1 MKTNINIALLI
12 IAILA
17 VTVATCTKTKSDSYK
32 EYLKGGE
39 IVYPGRVD
47 TVIVEAGYKRVQ
59 LASVLGNDP
68 LVTRLR
74 IFWNNQTDSVDVAV
88 DHTKDTVRV
97 VIPNLIEGNYNFI
110 IYTFDKNGNKS
121 VIFNV
126 TGTVYGDSYV
136 GSLANRTLK
145 TVTQSKNGLQ
155 IQLTWGEAA
164 AGELGT
170 EVNYVAEDG
179 TAKKMVVPSTE
190 AVTTLPNYKEQS
202 KLTYRS
208 LYKPDSTAFEN
219 FSPAAVEITLPLFER
234 ELDKAGFKLVN
245 LTTDVQEG
253 GYGWLQQYMW
263 DEKYNPPGFATRNQ
277 VPCWF
282 TIDAGQSAALSRFKV
297 WQANDR
303 LYQLESVKTFELY
316 GSNAPNAD
324 GTWDS
329 WTKIGEYTSIKPSGQ
344 PVGQNTQADIDYA
357 KAGEE
362 FIAPAG
368 TQAYRY
374 YRFKLLTNWGNRPF
388 MTIEEFTLYTRDR

>member
-12 IAILA
+12 ISFLAITL
-17 VTVATCTKTKSDSYK
+17 ATCTKTKSDSYK
-32 EYLKGGE
+32 EYLKGGG

-47 TVIVEAGYKRVQ
+47 TVIAQAGYKRIQ
-59 LASVLGNDP
+59 LAAVPGNDQ

-74 IFWNNQTDSVDVAV
+74 IFWNNQADSVEAAV
-88 DHTKDTVRV
+88 DHTTDTVLIM
-97 VIPNLIEGNYNFI
+97 IPGLVEGNYNFTV
-110 IYTFDKNGNKS
+110 YTFDKNGNKS
-121 VIFNV
+121 VVFNV
-126 TGTVYGDSYV
+126 SGTVYGDSYIS
-136 GSLANRTLK
+136 SLANRTLK

-155 IQLTWGEAA
+155 LQLAWGEAA

-170 EVNYVAEDG
+170 EVNYVSEDG
-179 TAKKMVVPSTE
+179 TNRQIVVPSGE
-190 AVTTLPNYKEQS
+190 AVSTLPDYKEQS

-219 FSPAAVEITLPLFER
+219 FSPASVEITLPLFER
-234 ELDKAGFKLVN
+234 ELDKAGFKLVT

-282 TIDAGQSAALSRFKV
+282 TFDAGQSVAINRFKM

-303 LYQLESVKTFELY
+303 LFKLESVKTFELY
-316 GSNAPNAD
+316 GSNDPAAD

-329 WTKIGEYTSIKPSGQ
+329 WTKIGDYASIKPSGL
-344 PVGQNTQADIDYA
+344 PVGQNSQTDIDYA

-362 FIAPAG
+362 FTAPAG
-368 TQAYRY
+368 TQPYRY
-374 YRFKLLTNWGNRPF
+374 YRFKLLTNWGNSSF
-388 MTIEEFTLYTRDR
+388 MTIEEFSFYTHNR